1 MEQPTKQPSEAD
13 LEMKAFIEHVGE
25 AIRAARHVRAW
36 TQAELAERAS
46 LSSNYVARLERG
58 ELGASLW
65 VAHRLAQAL
74 GTTIDALLL
83 NAKTAPPLARTKFA
97 RSKGERFE
105 I

>member
-1 MEQPTKQPSEAD
+1 MMDSKPPPSEAD
-13 LEMKAFIEHVGE
+13 LEMRAFIERVGD
-25 AIRAARHVRAW
+25 AIRSARHVREW

-74 GTTIDALLL
+74 GTTIDALL
-83 NAKTAPPLARTKFA
+83 AHERTAPPLVRTRFA
-97 RSKGERFE
+97 RSKAERVA